1 MDAPNT
7 HLTVQ
12 DTLNYLAIEEA
23 GKKMPRKYRTFSE
36 ALLSGQK
43 PAQAVITAGYEVK
56 SPQAASNK
64 ASGLAKKDIIR
75 EYLALRYRDMQARSD
90 ISLDEVKGNARN
102 IYEKCSQSAPV
113 IDRKTGEPTGEWT
126 FDASG
131 ANKANDT
138 LMRLAGLD
146 KTDTGART
154 QIQFA
159 VTMGRDGAVL
169 VEGEAAELPPDPDKL
184 LEE

>member
-1 MDAPNT
+1 MVQENT
-7 HLTVQ
+7 HMTVQ

-43 PAQAVITAGYEVK
+43 PSQAVITAGYEVK
-56 SPQAASNK
+56 TPQAASNK
-64 ASGLAKKDIIR
+64 ASGLVKKDMIR

-90 ISLDEVKGNARN
+90 ITLDEVRGNARN
-102 IYEKCSQSAPV
+102 IYDKCSQAAPV
-113 IDRKTGEPTGEWT
+113 IDRKTGDPTGEWT

-159 VTMGRDGAVL
+159 VTMGREGVEVIEEKTVKVL
-169 VEGEAAELPPDPDKL
+169 SDPD
-184 LEE
+184 EV